1 MRIDPPVGE
10 TSIAA
15 SANVEA
21 VRSLAMS
28 SPLVRLRGRLARARK
43 AFHDGDMETTAKQS
57 AKVIAAAD
65 KLGSQLEAVAVSGS
79 AQLLIG
85 HVADATGD
93 TGAAEA
99 AYHRAVD
106 QLTSADEIVWARGD
120 HLADLGIAML
130 MCQLPGADA
139 PLRRAMELGEDTL
152 IVRRYLGLSLLR
164 DGRLTDAKE
173 LLAEVVRRV
182 PSDWRASLGLA
193 TIAEKEAS
201 ANEAAAVW
209 LTAAEAARAA
219 GRLADA
225 LDAYRASDRLAS
237 SVDAKRGIAASLG
250 QLGRYDE
257 ADRAALDVI
266 NEDPD
271 DYEARCVHIEA
282 LFGLDRP
289 SDAAAAAREL
299 IGSDAQDPVPH
310 AYLGIALSA
319 MSEFDDAVAALA
331 HAHQLL
337 PDNSSIRIALARALR
352 ASERVDEAI
361 RVLDE
366 GIAQDPSEIDLRLLR
381 AECALDRGD
390 LDAAALQVVAV
401 NALDPEQAPWLQLS
415 RAMGSQN
422 DFDRALSAADQQL
435 VIRPGDAEALG
446 LRGAILVDLDELDE
460 GIAALRASA
469 DSDPAADTMG
479 NLARALLLRG
489 ANDDYAQAEELA
501 RRLLAVEEREPRG
514 AVLLSWALWLSD
526 RSAEAIEVLDG
537 LARRLPLDGDLEG
550 LRTRVL
556 LDLGR
561 MTEALEAAQ
570 RAAVL
575 LPDDAEAHSQ
585 LGRLYSDLADSDA
598 ESAEEYT
605 SSAIEELARAIELD
619 PTDFD
624 TAALLGRL
632 HLERDDYDSAESLL
646 TNAVQLREDAG
657 VEADPAALHALA
669 RVQLEKGNA
678 EEALRTTDKV
688 LELEPSRSEA
698 LITKGEALHA
708 LERYAESVDTFD
720 QALAIDPDNS
730 YVLASLGESYRMLGE
745 LEKALRALDAALGH
759 RPDFAWALA
768 SRGAASYASGDTD
781 AAASDLEAAIRH
793 APAYRFA
800 LSRYTEVLLE
810 LGRVQDAVPAWET
823 AIATAP
829 ADAGLRIEYADTL
842 RLVNRPSDGLPHIE
856 QALRDEPNSVLG
868 LRVFGRILLD
878 LGRIDEA
885 AAQFERALTHDS
897 ALPEAVMDLA
907 GARERQGRPLSALR
921 TTKDAIDRNP
931 TVDLFL
937 DHGWRLA
944 RLAAWHE
951 ADACAN
957 RALEL
962 SPTSVRAYGLRGWV
976 APMLDRREDAVAAA
990 AEAVRLDPEF
1000 VWYRTL
1006 FGDALRDVGRTEE
1019 AMREYTW
1026 VADRADQVADSDV
1039 DGLHS
1044 LGWALMCLGKHKLAS
1059 RCLSKAKGRGYD
1071 KLSVL
1076 FDLGLNSLAAGQ
1088 VAEGQDTYDEAL
1100 SVIDRVRSSR
1110 HKANS
1115 EMALLDRGSIAVA
1128 IYDLRTALEG
1138 GRVHQS
1144 DEIEEVIT
1152 KLNERLSDLP
1162 LPPELTALLPLATQ

>member
-1 MRIDPPVGE
+1 VFVMPINRRDRGMRIDPPVGE

-21 VRSLAMS
+21 VRSVAMS
-28 SPLVRLRGRLARARK
+28 SPLVRVRGRLARARK

-85 HVADATGD
+85 HVAEATGD

-99 AYHRAVD
+99 AYRRAVD

-130 MCQLPGADA
+130 MRQLPGADA

-164 DGRLTDAKE
+164 DGRLADAKE

-182 PSDWRASLGLA
+182 PSDWQACLGLA

-219 GRLADA
+219 SRLTDA

-250 QLGRYDE
+250 QLSRYDE
-257 ADRAALDVI
+257 AERAALDVI
-266 NEDPD
+266 NQDPG

-282 LFGLDRP
+282 LIGLDRLTE
-289 SDAAAAAREL
+289 AAAAARDL
-299 IGSDAQDPVPH
+299 IDSDPQDPIPH

-319 MSEFDDAVAALA
+319 MSDFDDAVAALA

-337 PDNSSIRIALARALR
+337 PDNSPIRIELARALR
-352 ASERVDEAI
+352 ASERADEAI

-366 GIAQDPSEIDLRLLR
+366 GIAQDPSDIDLRLLR
-381 AECALDRGD
+381 AECAFDRDD
-390 LDAAALQVVAV
+390 LDAAAVQVVAV
-401 NALDPEQAPWLQLS
+401 AGLDPSQAPWLRLS
-415 RAMGSQN
+415 RAMVSQD
-422 DFDRALSAADQQL
+422 DFRRALSAADQQL
-435 VIRPGDAEALG
+435 VIRPGDPEALG
-446 LRGAILVDLDELDE
+446 LRGAILVDLGELDE
-460 GIAALRASA
+460 GIAALQTSA
-469 DSDPAADTMG
+469 DSDSAPDTLG

-489 ANDDYAQAEELA
+489 ADGDYAQAEELA
-501 RRLLAVEEREPRG
+501 RRLIGVEEHELGG
-514 AVLLSWALWLSD
+514 AVLLSWALRLLD
-526 RSAEAIEVLDG
+526 RSAEAIEVLDDV
-537 LARRLPLDGDLEG
+537 ARRFAPDGDLEG
-550 LRTRVL
+550 LRMGVL

-598 ESAEEYT
+598 ESAEHYT
-605 SSAIEELARAIELD
+605 SKAIEELARAIELD
-619 PTDFD
+619 PSDFD

-632 HLERDDYDSAESLL
+632 HLERNDYDSAEILL
-646 TNAVQLREDAG
+646 TNAVQLREDAE

-669 RVQLEKGNA
+669 RAQFEKGNA
-678 EEALRTTDKV
+678 EEALRTADKV
-688 LELEPSRSEA
+688 LELEPSRHDA
-698 LITKGEALHA
+698 LVTKGEALYA
-708 LERYAESVDTFD
+708 LDRYTESVDAFD
-720 QALAIDPDNS
+720 RALATDPDNP

-745 LEKALRALDAALGH
+745 LEKARRALDAALGH

-768 SRGAASYASGDTD
+768 SRGAASYASGDTA
-781 AAASDLEAAIRH
+781 AAASDLAAAIGH
-793 APAYRFA
+793 APAFLFA
-800 LSRYTEVLLE
+800 LSRYTEVLLD

-823 AIATAP
+823 AIAMAP

-856 QALRDEPNSVLG
+856 QALRDEPNNILG

-885 AAQFERALTHDS
+885 AAQFERAVTLDS
-897 ALPEAVMDLA
+897 ALPEAVIDLA

-937 DHGWRLA
+937 EHGWRLA
-944 RLAAWHE
+944 RLAAWHV
-951 ADACAN
+951 ADACAS

-962 SPTSVRAYGLRGWV
+962 SSTSSRAYGLRGWV
-976 APMLDRREDAVAAA
+976 APMLDRCEDAVAAA
-990 AEAVRLDPEF
+990 AEAVRLAPE
-1000 VWYRTL
+1000 
-1006 FGDALRDVGRTEE
+1006 VG
-1019 AMREYTW
+1019 W
-1026 VADRADQVADSDV
+1026 N
-1039 DGLHS
+1039 H
-1044 LGWALMCLGKHKLAS
+1044 
-1059 RCLSKAKGRGYD
+1059 
-1071 KLSVL
+1071 
-1076 FDLGLNSLAAGQ
+1076 
-1088 VAEGQDTYDEAL
+1088 AL
-1100 SVIDRVRSSR
+1100 SATRCGPSGEPKRR
-1110 HKANS
+1110 CANTP
-1115 EMALLDRGSIAVA
+1115 G
-1128 IYDLRTALEG
+1128 
-1138 GRVHQS
+1138 
-1144 DEIEEVIT
+1144 
-1152 KLNERLSDLP
+1152 
-1162 LPPELTALLPLATQ
+1162 